1 MKRALAFAALLTAAL
16 ASTSAAGGDRTVTLN
31 VPNMFCASC
40 PYIVKRSLEKV
51 DGVSSVNVFLF
62 ERIATATATVTVTV
76 TFDDDRT
83 NVAALMRA
91 TEEAGF
97 PSTVRR

>member
-62 ERIATATATVTVTV
+62 ERIATATATVT
-76 TFDDDRT
+76 FDDDRT